1 MFADTLGCSTISF
14 RHLPLSSAL
23 DTISKLGFQEADL
36 GALPGVCE
44 HIPIEL
50 DSDAV
55 GSAVQ
60 TVRESGV
67 RIRSVNG
74 DIGDLNVPV
83 EGPERG
89 KRDSRLESLLEVC
102 RGVGAPGLVLPCGA
116 LSTNPVRSLDEDL
129 DLVAAELERAAETA
143 SAQGI
148 EIWCEALHFF
158 RLCNSLDRAEQLARR
173 LDHVGIVMDF
183 SHIVA
188 AGDDPCDFIA
198 ALGDQISHVHLRDA
212 VKGDINRSLGNGD
225 VDFGSGL
232 RMLASTRYSGHFS
245 LELET
250 RDVSDEQRPDAAA
263 SAGALVTPLIGR

>member
-1 MFADTLGCSTISF
+1 MFADILGCSTISF

-23 DTISKLGFQEADL
+23 SAIRGLGFQEADL

-50 DSDAV
+50 DSSAV
-55 GSAVQ
+55 GTAMR

-83 EGPERG
+83 EAAERDS
-89 KRDSRLESLLEVC
+89 RDSRLKRLLEVC

-116 LSTNPVRSLDEDL
+116 LSSDPIRSLDEDL

-143 SAQGI
+143 SHQGI
-148 EIWCEALHFF
+148 EIWCEALHFY
-158 RLCNSLDRAEQLARR
+158 RLCNSLARAEQLACR
-173 LDHVGIVMDF
+173 LKHVGIVMDF

-188 AGDDPCDFIA
+188 AGDDPRDFIA
-198 ALGDQISHVHLRDA
+198 SLGDRISHVHLRDA

-232 RMLASTRYSGHFS
+232 SMLMAMGYSGRFS

-263 SAGALVTPLIGR
+263 SAAALVTPLIGR